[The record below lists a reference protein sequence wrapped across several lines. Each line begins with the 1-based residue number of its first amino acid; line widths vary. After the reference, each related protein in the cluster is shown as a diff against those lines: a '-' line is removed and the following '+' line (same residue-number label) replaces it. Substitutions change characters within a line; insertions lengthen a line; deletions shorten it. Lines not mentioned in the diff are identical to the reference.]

1 MNGSRCVKFRVIA
14 LTVRSPGPA
23 SSLSL
28 PEGATSLPPGLIT
41 SLHTCAPTHHFT
53 PHTCIPTHHFTPHT
67 CAPTHHSQLFPMCG
81 LFMHLS
87 PVPLP
92 AEITFTSTHMCMFV
106 FHCVYY
112 LTDYIRFHALGTPA
126 LRCHLGC
133 PVLDFCFCLLAF
145 DLIK

>member
-1 MNGSRCVKFRVIA
+1 MGSKCISLPLQGSPYRCVG
-14 LTVRSPGPA
+14 VRSPGPA

-28 PEGATSLPPGLIT
+28 PEGATSLPPGLI
-41 SLHTCAPTHHFT
+41 
-53 PHTCIPTHHFTPHT
+53 T

-112 LTDYIRFHALGTPA
+112 VTDYIRFCALGTPA
-126 LRCHLGC
+126 LRCRLGC
-133 PVLDFCFCLLAF
+133 PVLDYCSVFACWLL
-145 DLIK
+145 I